1 MKPKEIITVV
11 IATGVLIVSIF
22 FMIKI
27 IAPTRDQTENTLES
41 EKIPSIPSSFD
52 EKTYEAVSE
61 LSDYGKP
68 DLVGIGKK
76 DLFAG
81 Y

>member
-1 MKPKEIITVV
+1 M
-11 IATGVLIVSIF
+11 ATGVLIISIL
-22 FMIKI
+22 FMIRL
-27 IAPTRDQTENTLES
+27 IAPTGNRIEKTFES
-41 EKIPSIPSSFD
+41 KMIPSVPSSFD

-68 DLVGIGKK
+68 DLIGIGKK